1 MNTKTIYL
9 ALAILGAIVPYVF
22 FIQHFG
28 AAGFG
33 LTDFITALFANPTT
47 GGFTADLVISS
58 IVFWIAIF
66 QRRRSGNGP
75 NPTFFI
81 FLNLV
86 IGLSC
91 ALPAYLYVTAN
102 GQSQANRGAL

>member
-1 MNTKTIYL
+1 MKIRTIYL
-9 ALAILGAIVPYVF
+9 VLAIVGAIVPYIF

-33 LTDFITALFANPTT
+33 LMDFITALFANPAT
-47 GGFTADLVISS
+47 GGFTSDLVISS
-58 IVFWIAIF
+58 LVFWLAIF

-75 NPTFFI
+75 SPAFFI
-81 FLNLV
+81 FLNLI

-91 ALPAYLYVTAN
+91 SLPAYLYVTAD
-102 GQSQANRGAL
+102 GRSQA

>member
-1 MNTKTIYL
+1 MKIRTVYL
-9 ALAILGAIVPYVF
+9 VLAIIGAIVPYAF

-33 LTDFITALFANPTT
+33 LLDFTSALFANSAT
-47 GGFTADLVISS
+47 GGFTWDLVISS
-58 IVFWIAIF
+58 LVFWIAIF
-66 QRRRSGNGP
+66 QRRRSGKGP
-75 NPTFFI
+75 NPAFFI

-91 ALPAYLYVTAN
+91 ALPAYLYVTADSR
-102 GQSQANRGAL
+102 SQA